1 VNPDGRSVYVTNT
14 GADSLSQYDVSAGGV
29 LSPKNPA
36 TVSVYNPQGV
46 AVSPD
51 GKYVYVADGRDQLRG
66 CERIRR

>member
-1 VNPDGRSVYVTNT
+1 
-14 GADSLSQYDVSAGGV
+14 VSAGGV